1 MENSKSCSRS
11 SCWTMIIAIIAL
23 LISLLCLGIIIG
35 QCMSDCSSKKINC
48 KTKSYK
54 NCKKSDS
61 YSGSTCNYERKDKK
75 CSKKWNNED
84 ENESIEK

>member
-23 LISLLCLGIIIG
+23 SISLLCLGVIIG
-35 QCMSDCSSKKINC
+35 QCMNNCSTKKTNC

-54 NCKKSDS
+54 NYTKSDS
-61 YSGSTCNYERKDKK
+61 YSGSTCNYEKKEKK
-75 CSKKWNNED
+75 CSKKWDD